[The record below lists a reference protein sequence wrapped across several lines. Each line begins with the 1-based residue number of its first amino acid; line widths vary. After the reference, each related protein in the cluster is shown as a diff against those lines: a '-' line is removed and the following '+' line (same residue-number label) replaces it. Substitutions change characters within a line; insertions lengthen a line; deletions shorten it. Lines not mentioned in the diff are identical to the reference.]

1 MRKKKQCVRL
11 LQSWQWN
18 FGAIAIVMCW
28 IGLVMFIQKFP
39 KIGIYV
45 VMFNSILRTFFEF
58 FIVFL
63 LFIIAFGLGFFVLIQ
78 NQVSL
83 VSTLFVFSCDALFFL
98 AGECQ
103 MGTSSIFVSQQMLH
117 DFLKV

>member
-1 MRKKKQCVRL
+1 M
-11 LQSWQWN
+11 QSWQWN

-83 VSTLFVFSCDALFFL
+83 VSTLFFHVMPFSFSLANGKWTLVVFVLVTRCYMTF
-98 AGECQ
+98 
-103 MGTSSIFVSQQMLH
+103 
-117 DFLKV
+117 